1 MIRIQNSD
9 KKLRIPI
16 KISIIIQIRIPI
28 KILMK
33 ILSEFL
39 EQKAPEIV
47 PWLYLPGIAEFRSH

>member
-16 KISIIIQIRIPI
+16 KISIRIQI
-28 KILMK
+28 KILIK

-39 EQKAPEIV
+39 EQKAPEII